1 QAPRP
6 AGICAIA
13 LLCGLSKEFT
23 GLHVEYPFV
32 SCAAVAA
39 HQHADRGPA
48 VTMRLVDQRSVTSRD
63 PGVKDQSNVHHN
75 VDEVGILAVKRTEA
89 TSPLVESH
97 CQRSAGMDRS
107 FQERIVGK
115 ALTDRC
121 FIPPP
126 VGAVIKDEAEVVNL
140 AVVLA
145 VLESSRIRL
154 GKPAP
159 RRF

>member
-1 QAPRP
+1 
-6 AGICAIA
+6 
-13 LLCGLSKEFT
+13 
-23 GLHVEYPFV
+23 
-32 SCAAVAA
+32 
-39 HQHADRGPA
+39 DRGPA

-126 VGAVIKDEAEVVNL
+126 VAAVIKDEAEVVNL

-145 VLESSRIRL
+145 VLDASRIRL

-159 RRF
+159 RRFAGLIVKYPHHARKEAVAPRGPQLTRVAPFAIPSIERIES